1 MPRGKMKKVFPG
13 SNSAYGFYSFYDQI
27 IEDDA
32 ARIFVIK
39 GGPGV
44 GKSTFMSNIARELLK
59 LGYDVEFH
67 CCSADTDSLD
77 GIVIPRLNIAC
88 IDGTAPHVV
97 DPKNP
102 GAVDEII
109 HLGEYWNEAGM
120 IAHREAILKANR
132 EISRLYRRAYRYLA
146 AAKLFIDE
154 VEDYYRE
161 NNALDTAGLDKL
173 ALRLTEE
180 IFGGKVNETL
190 QRRRERH
197 LFATAITP
205 DGPVSYLETIVDRD
219 YRRYIISGDDG
230 TGKNE
235 LIARIKDAAFMH
247 GYFVEV
253 YHCALD
259 PHKIDH
265 VLIPQL
271 NIAALNSVTPHLLE
285 AVGDDRE
292 IKTDAF
298 VKDPGGIREKER
310 DLARRMYQDTFE
322 TAIAY
327 INQAHEVHDEL
338 ETYYIPNM
346 RFGEINRQALA
357 VLEKILTYSKPQPG
371 AAAR

>member
-1 MPRGKMKKVFPG
+1 MPRGKIKKVFPG

-44 GKSTFMSNIARELLK
+44 GKSTFMTNISQELIR
-59 LGYDVEFH
+59 LGYDVEYH

-109 HLGEYWNEAGM
+109 HLGEFWNEAGM
-120 IAHREAILKANR
+120 IAHRESILKANR

-161 NNALDTAGLDKL
+161 NSALDSAGLAAL
-173 ALRLTEE
+173 ALEVTHD
-180 IFGGKVNETL
+180 IFGGNVNE
-190 QRRRERH
+190 RKEKHRERH

-205 DGPVSYLETIVDRD
+205 DGPISYLETIVDQGFQ
-219 YRRYIISGDDG
+219 RYIISGDDG

-235 LIARIKDAAFMH
+235 LIERIKDAAVMRN
-247 GYFVEV
+247 YFVEV

-259 PHKIDH
+259 PHKVDH
-265 VLIPQL
+265 VIIPQL
-271 NIAALNSVTPHLLE
+271 GVAVLNSGTPHILE
-285 AVGDDRE
+285 PSRDDRVIE
-292 IKTDAF
+292 TDAY
-298 VKDPGGIREKER
+298 VTKPGSVLERER
-310 DLARRMYQDTFE
+310 DLARRLYQESFDS
-322 TAIAY
+322 AIAY
-327 INQAHEVHDEL
+327 INRSHEMHDEL
-338 ETYYIPNM
+338 EEYYIPNM
-346 RFGEINRQALA
+346 RFSEINRLGKA
-357 VLEKILTYSKPQPG
+357 VLEKILTYTTSTAGGQLS
-371 AAAR
+371 